1 MYMNGNWMVP
11 FPSWYYL
18 NGRESKLTAT
28 KCQSLTCEL
37 NLKIVLKIYFS
48 ETKETSLECS

>member
-1 MYMNGNWMVP
+1 MNGNWMVP

-37 NLKIVLKIYFS
+37 NLKIVVKIDFS